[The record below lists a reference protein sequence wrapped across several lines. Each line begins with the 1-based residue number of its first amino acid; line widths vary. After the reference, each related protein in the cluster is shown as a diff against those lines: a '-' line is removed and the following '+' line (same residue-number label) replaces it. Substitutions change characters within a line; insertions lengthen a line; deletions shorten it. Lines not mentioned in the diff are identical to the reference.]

1 MLRRLGS
8 PGAVAF
14 GVIFFRLAA
23 PSAAAPVPSDFALHA
38 EAGGR
43 IPFVSVRRVDVV
55 GTTAT
60 TAVVPPEGRAT
71 GTATVTG
78 TVALAPAA
86 LQCLYDTVTAA
97 GPLAATSP
105 PDPGFHDGTYAMLRV
120 TADGT
125 TRTLVAQ
132 NQAFAPIDDVIRRL
146 NSLVPES
153 AQLRYN
159 AIGNAVA
166 VPCP

>member
-8 PGAVAF
+8 PGAVA
-14 GVIFFRLAA
+14 VIVIVCHFAA
-23 PSAAAPVPSDFALHA
+23 PSAAAPVPSDFVLHA

-43 IPFVSVRRVDVV
+43 LPSLSVRRVDVA

-78 TVALAPAA
+78 TVALAPTA

-97 GPLAATSP
+97 GALAATSP
-105 PDPGFHDGTYAMLRV
+105 PDPGLSDGTYSMLRV

-125 TRTLVAQ
+125 TVTLVAK

-146 NSLVPES
+146 NSLMPES

-159 AIGNAVA
+159 ALGSAVA
-166 VPCP
+166 VTCP

>member
-8 PGAVAF
+8 AGAAA
-14 GVIFFRLAA
+14 VIAIVFRFVA
-23 PSAAAPVPSDFALHA
+23 PSAAAPVPSDFALRV

-43 IPFVSVRRVDVV
+43 VPIVSVRRVDVV

-60 TAVVPPEGRAT
+60 TAVVPSEARAT

-78 TVALAPAA
+78 TVTIQPAA
-86 LQCLYDTVTAA
+86 LQCLYDTAA
-97 GPLAATSP
+97 AALAATSP
-105 PDPGFHDGTYAMLRV
+105 PDPGIRDGTYATLRI

-125 TRTLVAQ
+125 TRTLEAL
-132 NQAFAPIDDVIRRL
+132 NQKFDPIDDVIRRV

-153 AQLRYN
+153 AQLHYN
-159 AIGNAVA
+159 AIGSTVA
-166 VPCP
+166 VSCP

>member
-1 MLRRLGS
+1 MLGRLGS
-8 PGAVAF
+8 PGAVA
-14 GVIFFRLAA
+14 VIAIVFRFAA
-23 PSAAAPVPSDFALHA
+23 TSAAAPVPSDFALHV

-43 IPFVSVRRVDVV
+43 VPLVSVRRVDVV

-78 TVALAPAA
+78 TVPLQPAA
-86 LQCLYDTVTAA
+86 LQCLYDTVAA
-97 GPLAATSP
+97 ALAATSP
-105 PDPGFHDGTYAMLRV
+105 PDAGLGDGTYAMLRI

-125 TRTLVAQ
+125 TRTLEAQ
-132 NQAFAPIDDVIRRL
+132 NQAFAPIDDVIRRV

-153 AQLRYN
+153 AQLHYN
-159 AIGNAVA
+159 AIGSTVA

>member
-1 MLRRLGS
+1 MLGRLGS
-8 PGAVAF
+8 PGAVVVVVIVF
-14 GVIFFRLAA
+14 GLAA
-23 PSAAAPVPSDFALHA
+23 PSVAAPVPFDFALKA

-43 IPFVSVRRVDVV
+43 LPSLSLRRVDVA

-60 TAVVPPEGRAT
+60 TAEVPPEGRAT
-71 GTATVTG
+71 ATATETG

-86 LQCLYDTVTAA
+86 LQCLYDTITAA
-97 GPLAATSP
+97 GTLAAASP
-105 PDPGFHDGTYAMLRV
+105 PDPGLSDGTFAMLRI

-125 TRTLVAQ
+125 TVTLVAK

-153 AQLRYN
+153 AQLHYN
-159 AIGNAVA
+159 ALGSAVVVA
-166 VPCP
+166 CP